1 MPAGKISAD
10 VFVTAKGPAGGP
22 SAELLVDP
30 KVTSAQ
36 LGALIQ
42 RVATNKDILTAAGL
56 RACGGCKS
64 GLDIN
69 IRNRFE
75 KVFQVEV

>member
-1 MPAGKISAD
+1 MPKLSAD
-10 VFVTAKGPAGGP
+10 VFVTAKGSTGAPT
-22 SAELLVDP
+22 AELLVDP

-36 LGALIQ
+36 LGALVQ
-42 RVATNKDILTAAGL
+42 RVATNKDILAAAGL

-75 KVFQVEV
+75 KIFQVEV